1 MYRVAAMLIACFV
14 TADLSVA
21 NEPVVDS
28 RLVLWLDAQDVTGS
42 GGDGS
47 VVADGASLA
56 RWADKSAHGNHTVQ
70 PVAEQRPGYVKRDA
84 DVPFDRVRFAT
95 PRQQHLQIEA
105 RSCLDIERLT
115 GFVVARVNASP
126 HAMWLFGKNRFD
138 GPWTGYGIAVAGG
151 SSFPWPHLGV
161 GGAGAAQNGYVQLD
175 ASIRDR
181 FALVEIS
188 CDGQRMR
195 CAVNGCRTVQEVA
208 GPLRANKRNL
218 LIGASPQNL
227 PATQFLDGEIAELL
241 VYDRVLNPDE
251 QKRTQQYLATKYAIE
266 LRDEDAPKPR
276 KPKPKKI
283 VQRRHMPVIV
293 ENPVTPKTSTR
304 TPDAADAALCRDW
317 LFQADNRPTLARAR
331 QEIQWARQLAQRL
344 AEGQLRTPL
353 PLRGEV
359 GRGVKALEK
368 DPHPSPLPEGE
379 GTLKT
384 LSAELAELEA
394 LERQLAVAA
403 PEDARTLY
411 LTVRRVKRRIAL
423 ANPAID
429 FSQLLLIDQPYP
441 GGGREW
447 RHEAIHR
454 MGHRA
459 VPGGR
464 LLVLDGLHPGGRVR
478 QLFPPKPGSF
488 WRPELSFDGKR
499 VLFCFKPHD
508 EKSFHLY
515 ETSLDGSGLWQL
527 TDSEYDDID
536 PIYLPDGHIMFTTT
550 RGNTYVRCGPYIY
563 SYVLARCDA
572 DGKNVYL
579 VSTNSEPDF
588 VPALLDDGRVVYSR
602 WEYSDKD
609 QNRVQS
615 LWTTN
620 QDGTGTAVLW
630 GNQSI
635 WPDHLAEPRSIP
647 GSGRVMFTGVGHHNW
662 FIGSIGIIDPR
673 KGSNYPHGL
682 TRVTWDLPWAEVGS
696 PSGDICESPQYHA
709 SGRYSGYLGAYPISA
724 EDFLV
729 SAKGLDDKFR
739 AYLMDVHG
747 NRELIYEGVYNAWY
761 AIPIRPRPVP
771 PSQRDLVDW
780 PGTGENRVAK
790 KPGAFYTADVYQGV
804 PDLPRG
810 SVKFLRVFQQDA
822 KTYSTWEKQ
831 FVFSGPAV
839 SAVQTE
845 AVKRIVSVVPVEEDG
860 SAYFEAP
867 AGESLF
873 FQLLDEQ
880 YRALH
885 TMRSFSGVMP
895 GERRACVGCHEM
907 HSTAPPGNLALAQQ
921 RPPTGLTPPPWG
933 TESVGYER
941 FVQPVLAQYCGECH
955 LGDGKARK
963 DFDLT
968 VRSATGKFQGHFT
981 EPYLTLI
988 GPAAWP
994 EAIPNTGQLGY
1005 GLAGAFPVYGLK
1017 SSETYPNDPATD
1029 AKTAIWRTMRPMQ
1042 YLSLRSQLIEMASSG
1057 KHYDVKADPLSL
1069 RRLIAWV
1076 DANCPYVGEEEL
1088 RSMDD
1093 PEFPGIDEL
1102 PIRPRVKTA
1111 PVISRP

>member
-1 MYRVAAMLIACFV
+1 MSTLFMCFLVAMMTGYFV
-14 TADLSVA
+14 TADLVVA

-28 RLVLWLDAQDVTGS
+28 RLVLWLDAQAVTGS
-42 GGDGS
+42 GVKDN
-47 VVADGASLA
+47 APDDGAALA
-56 RWADKSAHGNHTVQ
+56 RWADKSTQGNHAVQ
-70 PVAEQRPGYVKRDA
+70 PVAEQRPEYAKA
-84 DVPFDRVRFAT
+84 DTNVAFARVRFAT
-95 PRQQHLQIEA
+95 TRQQHLQIERRA
-105 RSCLDIERLT
+105 CLDLEQLT
-115 GFVVARVNASP
+115 TFVVARVNASP
-126 HAMWLFGKNRFD
+126 DAMWLFGKNRFD

-151 SSFPWPHLGV
+151 SCYPWPHLGV
-161 GGAGAAQNGYVQLD
+161 GDTGGMQNGYAQLD
-175 ASIRDR
+175 HSLRDT
-181 FALVEIS
+181 FALVEIC
-188 CDGQRMR
+188 CDGRTMR
-195 CAVNGCRTVQEVA
+195 SAVNGRATLQA
-208 GPLRANKRNL
+208 IGGPIRANDRNL

-241 VYDRVLNPDE
+241 LYDRVLEPE
-251 QKRTQQYLATKYAIE
+251 ELRQTRQYLTAKYALTE
-266 LRDEDAPKPR
+266 G
-276 KPKPKKI
+276 
-283 VQRRHMPVIV
+283 VQEQMVILHRTHLPVIV
-293 ENPVTPKTSTR
+293 EDPATPETSTR
-304 TPDAADAALCRDW
+304 TAEAADAALCRDW
-317 LFQADNRPTLARAR
+317 MFQTDDRPTLARAR
-331 QEIQWARQLAQRL
+331 QEIQWARELAARLSQGTDTPDFTAELTALDNLEAQLA
-344 AEGQLRTPL
+344 
-353 PLRGEV
+353 
-359 GRGVKALEK
+359 
-368 DPHPSPLPEGE
+368 D
-379 GTLKT
+379 
-384 LSAELAELEA
+384 
-394 LERQLAVAA
+394 AA
-403 PEDARTLY
+403 AEDASTLY
-411 LTVRRVKRRIAL
+411 LAVRRAKRRIAMH
-423 ANPAID
+423 NPAVD
-429 FSQLLLIDQPYP
+429 FSELLLIDQPYP
-441 GGGREW
+441 GSSEW
-447 RHEAIHR
+447 THEAVHR

-464 LLVLDGLHPGGRVR
+464 LLILDGLHPGGRVR

-488 WRPELSFDGKR
+488 WRPELSYDGKQ
-499 VLFCFKPHD
+499 VLFCYKPHD

-515 ETSLDGSGLWQL
+515 EMNLDGSGLRQL

-563 SYVLARCDA
+563 SYALARCDG

-588 VPALLDDGRVVYSR
+588 VPALLNDGRVVYSR

-635 WPDHLAEPRSIP
+635 WPDHPAEPRPMP

-662 FIGSIGIIDPR
+662 FIGSIGIIDPK
-673 KGSNYPHGL
+673 KGFNYPDGL
-682 TRVTWDLPWAEVGS
+682 TRVTWDLPWGEVGAA
-696 PSGDICESPQYHA
+696 PGDQPESPTYHA
-709 SGRYSGYLGAYPISA
+709 SGRYSGYLGPYPISA

-729 SAKGLDDKFR
+729 SAKGPDDKFR
-739 AYLMDVHG
+739 VYLMDIHG
-747 NRELIYEGVYNAWY
+747 NRELIYEGHFNAWY

-771 PSQRDLVDW
+771 PSQPDLVDW
-780 PGTGENRVAK
+780 PGTGEQRVAK
-790 KPGAFYTADVYQGV
+790 KPGVFYTADVYQGV
-804 PDLPRG
+804 PELPRG

-822 KTYSTWEKQ
+822 KTYSTWQKT
-831 FVFSGPAV
+831 FVYSGPAV

-873 FQLLDEQ
+873 FQLLDDQ
-880 YRALH
+880 YRAVH

-907 HSTAPPGNLALAQQ
+907 HSTAPANRLALAQL
-921 RPPTGLTPPPWG
+921 RPPTPLSPPPWG
-933 TESVGYER
+933 TESIGYER
-941 FVQPVLAQYCGECH
+941 FVQPVLEQYCGECH
-955 LGDGKARK
+955 LGDGEARK

-968 VRSATGKFQGHFT
+968 MRPAAGEFQGHFT

-994 EAIPNTGQLGY
+994 VPIPDTGQPGY

-1017 SSETYPNDPATD
+1017 SSEAYPNDPATD
-1029 AKTAIWRTMRPMQ
+1029 AATTIWRTMRPMQ
-1042 YLSLRSQLIEMASSG
+1042 YLALRSPLIEMASSG
-1057 KHYDVKADPLSL
+1057 QHYGVKADPLSL

-1088 RSMDD
+1088 RALED
-1093 PEFPGIDEL
+1093 PKFPGIDEL